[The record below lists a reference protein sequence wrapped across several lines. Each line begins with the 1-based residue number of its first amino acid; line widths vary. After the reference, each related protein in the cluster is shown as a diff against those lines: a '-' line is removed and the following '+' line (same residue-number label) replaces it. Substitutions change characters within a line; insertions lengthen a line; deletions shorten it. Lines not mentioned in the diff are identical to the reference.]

1 MTARPPF
8 DVTTVGEVML
18 RMSVPAGIR
27 LDQAARLDLTPGG
40 AETNLT
46 GALARLGR
54 RCAWVSSLPAN
65 ALGRLAA
72 NHIRAAGIDLEGVV
86 WRTQGRIG
94 TYYLEFA
101 TPPRPI
107 QAIYDRAGSCAAQ
120 MGPEDVN
127 WAYLLHTRLLHLSG
141 ITPALSPSC
150 SALTAEAI
158 ARAHE
163 AGVRVSF
170 DVNFRQLLW
179 SAAEAAT
186 VLTPLMRG
194 ADLLLC
200 SFRDAIRVLG
210 CIGTPEQALEG
221 LAALSHAHH
230 IVLTLGAEGVI
241 AWDGTRVLR
250 QPALPVGIVDRL
262 GAGDALAAGVIHG
275 LLDDDFAQGLR
286 YGVALAALALS
297 QHGDM
302 ISTTPEE
309 LAALLVGESEG
320 LLR

>member
-1 MTARPPF
+1 MEGDVTHRPPF

-86 WRTQGRIG
+86 WRNQGRMG

-120 MGPEDVN
+120 MGPDDVN

-150 SALTAEAI
+150 RALTAEAI
-158 ARAHE
+158 EHART
-163 AGVRVSF
+163 AGVR
-170 DVNFRQLLW
+170 
-179 SAAEAAT
+179 
-186 VLTPLMRG
+186 
-194 ADLLLC
+194 
-200 SFRDAIRVLG
+200 
-210 CIGTPEQALEG
+210 
-221 LAALSHAHH
+221 
-230 IVLTLGAEGVI
+230 
-241 AWDGTRVLR
+241 
-250 QPALPVGIVDRL
+250 
-262 GAGDALAAGVIHG
+262 
-275 LLDDDFAQGLR
+275 
-286 YGVALAALALS
+286 
-297 QHGDM
+297 
-302 ISTTPEE
+302 
-309 LAALLVGESEG
+309 
-320 LLR
+320 